1 MKKTH
6 HFTSHDGVTITYF
19 SWLPE
24 EKPVA
29 VLQISHGMAEF
40 AERYDDFATYL
51 NKDRIAVY
59 ANDHRGHGKTA
70 GKEEN
75 LGYFADKNGW
85 MKVVEDMRQLTEII
99 RKKQPE
105 LPVFLMGHS
114 MGSFLA
120 RTYITKYDDI
130 QGVIL
135 SGTAN
140 NSKMIVTAGRAMA
153 GINRIFSSPKKASTF
168 FDNMSFGA
176 FNKPFEKEGP
186 MSWLSRD
193 KEMVKKYVDD
203 PYCGFV
209 CSLKFFQDL
218 FSGLSYIG
226 KSKNN
231 RNVRFSLPIYI
242 VAGSN
247 DPVGEKGKGPTAVAK
262 MYRDLHLE
270 EVELTLYENARHE
283 ILNETNRKDVYKD
296 LKDWI
301 NDHID

>member
-19 SWLPE
+19 SWLPD
-24 EKPVA
+24 EKPVG

-70 GKEEN
+70 GKEEH
-75 LGYFADKNGW
+75 LGYFADNDGW

-99 RKKQPE
+99 RKNHPE
-105 LPVFLMGHS
+105 VPVFLMGHS

-140 NSKMIVTAGRAMA
+140 NPKMIVSAGRAMA
-153 GINRIFSSPKKASTF
+153 GINRLFSSPKKASTF
-168 FDNMSFGA
+168 FDTMSFGA
-176 FNKPFEKEGP
+176 FNKPFESEGP

-193 KEMVKKYVDD
+193 KDMVQKYVDD

-231 RNVRFSLPIYI
+231 RNIRFSLPIYI
-242 VAGSN
+242 VAGSD

-270 EVELTLYENARHE
+270 EVELTLYQNARHE